1 MNKFLITEEEKNRI
15 LNLHRL
21 RSKNQYLIFESDEE
35 VDVENFV
42 PKTRAEV
49 MALQQAILDTEGS
62 EEKIKF
68 ENEDDKSASRL
79 IRRLKQ
85 GRSSVVK
92 FSGSSLCDGFCTV
105 FKAVDGIYGPRT
117 KKAFEYHKSNSEFK
131 KNLKSELSNVEEKY
145 GSSVNDWRIPA
156 SKESIKSFQYFIWK
170 IIEHD
175 LPKVDRSCD
184 KPNCEFKKSILC
196 GENAC
201 KVDKAVDGFWGPNT
215 KKAWNEYKDKYL
227 TNYEINNVYDE
238 NKTDSSVDNS
248 EFVAMR
254 KKYNTNPEDEKE
266 TDDNKEKETDV
277 LK

>member
-21 RSKNQYLIFESDEE
+21 RSKNQYLIFENDEE

-49 MALQQAILDTEGS
+49 MALQQAILNTELKENKLKAENDENLPDPDTYR
-62 EEKIKF
+62 
-68 ENEDDKSASRL
+68 KSS
-79 IRRLKQ
+79 Q
-85 GRSSVVK
+85 GKSSVVK

-117 KKAFEYHKSNSEFK
+117 KKAFEDYKSNSVFK
-131 KNLKSELSNVEEKY
+131 ENLKSELGDVEEKY

-156 SKESIKSFQYFIWK
+156 SKESIKAFQYFIWK
-170 IIEHD
+170 FIEND
-175 LPKVDRSCD
+175 LPKVDPSCVI
-184 KPNCEFKKSILC
+184 PNCEFKSILC

-227 TNYEINNVYDE
+227 THYNVNDVYEKIK
-238 NKTDSSVDNS
+238 NKIDNSVD
-248 EFVAMR
+248 E
-254 KKYNTNPEDEKE
+254 PEDE
-266 TDDNKEKETDV
+266 TLTI
-277 LK
+277 

>member
-49 MALQQAILDTEGS
+49 MALQQAILNTEGS

-68 ENEDDKSASRL
+68 ENEDDTSASRL
-79 IRRLKQ
+79 FRRHKQ
-85 GRSSVVK
+85 GYSSVVK

-117 KKAFEYHKSNSEFK
+117 KKAFEDYKSNSKFK
-131 KNLKSELSNVEEKY
+131 ENLKSELGDVEKKY
-145 GSSVNDWRIPA
+145 GASVNDWRIPA
-156 SKESIKSFQYFIWK
+156 SKESIKAFQYFIWK

-175 LPKVDRSCD
+175 LPKVDPSCV
-184 KPNCEFKKSILC
+184 KPDCEFKKSILC

-227 TNYEINNVYDE
+227 TYYDINDVYDI
-238 NKTDSSVDNS
+238 NKIDSRSDERGFVD
-248 EFVAMR
+248 MR
-254 KKYNTNPEDEKE
+254 KKYNTNPEDNKE

-277 LK
+277 L